1 MRMTVIIR
9 DLFARVVKNWVKGIL
24 EMSKMIKVLK
34 NEWYILKMP
43 NSLLEL
49 GIKMYGEMSI
59 Y

>member
-9 DLFARVVKNWVKGIL
+9 DLFGRVVENWVKGIL

-49 GIKMYGEMSI
+49 GIKMYGAMSI
-59 Y
+59 